1 MLMFLLLVLGLAG
14 LWYGTELTINGA
26 VALAKRLGL
35 SEFIVGVAIL
45 SVGSDLPEL
54 AIAVDGSIKTVGGG
68 DASNVV
74 VGTAIGST
82 LGQIGLVLGI
92 TALLAYLTL
101 PRITAWRHGA
111 VLLGS
116 IIILALMAAD
126 GVVSALEGVVMVV
139 VYLIYFVLLWT
150 DAGKHDPGTGE
161 ELQSPVKSL
170 VSLIVGFAIVI
181 VAAEVTV
188 SSAIQLAEQLG
199 VSEIVIAVLLIG
211 LGTSLPELSISLGAV
226 MKGKARMS
234 VGNLIGSNVFDTLVP
249 IGVAAVIADVT
260 VDRGILYKELP
271 FLFILTSVVLF
282 FVLRVR
288 GLQRWEAVVILAM
301 YGAYAVA
308 KVSGGL

>member
-1 MLMFLLLVLGLAG
+1 MFLLLMLGLIG

-26 VALAKRLGL
+26 VALAKRLGV

-54 AIAVDGSIKTVGGG
+54 AIAVGGAIKTAVDG

-101 PRITAWRHGA
+101 PKRTALRHGA

-126 GVVSALEGVVMVV
+126 GLVSALEGVVMVV

-161 ELQSPVKSL
+161 ALQPPLKSFVFL
-170 VSLIVGFAIVI
+170 LIGFSIVI

-188 SSAIQLAEQLG
+188 SSAIELAEQLG
-199 VSEIVIAVLLIG
+199 VSEIVIAILLIG

-234 VGNLIGSNVFDTLVP
+234 VGNLIGSNIFDTLVP
-249 IGVAAVIADVT
+249 IGVAAMISAVT
-260 VDRGILYKELP
+260 VEKSILFRELP

-282 FVLRVR
+282 FFLRVR

-301 YGAYAVA
+301 YGGYVIA
-308 KVSGGL
+308 KVSGNL